1 MNLKSYTFN
10 LGFVA
15 AFYESF
21 RAALPLVL
29 SLFLIYTFNYFGLAN
44 FSNQLVA
51 LSLLWLSELSLIIF
65 ALLSVLIGI
74 YFVCYNDWR
83 IEEAL

>member
-10 LGFVA
+10 LGFIA
-15 AFYESF
+15 TCYESF

-51 LSLLWLSELSLIIF
+51 LSLLWLSELSLIIL
-65 ALLSVLIGI
+65 ALLSVLLGI
-74 YFVCYNDWR
+74 CFVCHNDWL
-83 IEEAL
+83 IKEAM